1 LHWLDLLQ
9 AGKQQEAA
17 KALRTHLATT
27 LKNHQK
33 IRKLLKP

>member
-1 LHWLDLLQ
+1 LDLL
-9 AGKQQEAA
+9 ASGRNHEAA
-17 KALRTHLATT
+17 DVMREHLERT